1 MGKYSLKEF
10 FINEDESDAN
20 DESMYNPTIN
30 EIGTYKA
37 TLGDQQFNVTFDVN
51 RNETKKG
58 IKIKFFP
65 LENGRERELISKE
78 ELDKI
83 SNDLAVQLSP
93 KFVILFTWKKIINTT
108 HLKLLLSMTQIFHD
122 QLSLKCSK
130 LKILTWLVK
139 LLLQPQLYR
148 SLKIKSLM
156 LS

>member
-10 FINEDESDAN
+10 FINEDETDAN
-20 DESMYNPTIN
+20 DESMYNPTVN
-30 EIGTYKA
+30 EINTYKA
-37 TLGDQQFNVTFDVN
+37 NLGNQQFNVVFDVN

-93 KFVILFTWKKIINTT
+93 KFAKY
-108 HLKLLLSMTQIFHD
+108 KLELVNSLL
-122 QLSLKCSK
+122 
-130 LKILTWLVK
+130 
-139 LLLQPQLYR
+139 
-148 SLKIKSLM
+148 
-156 LS
+156 

>member
-20 DESMYNPTIN
+20 DESMYNPTVN
-30 EIGTYKA
+30 EINTYKA
-37 TLGDQQFNVTFDVN
+37 NLGDQQFNVVFDVN

-58 IKIKFFP
+58 IKVKFFP

-93 KFVILFTWKKIINTT
+93 KFNKYKLELNRDLDAPEKNASAFLIPLDSFVAFTQAFV
-108 HLKLLLSMTQIFHD
+108 LK
-122 QLSLKCSK
+122 
-130 LKILTWLVK
+130 
-139 LLLQPQLYR
+139 
-148 SLKIKSLM
+148 
-156 LS
+156 

>member
-65 LENGRERELISKE
+65 LENGREKE
-78 ELDKI
+78 FIQPQELDKI
-83 SNDLAVQLSP
+83 SNDLAVKLTP
-93 KFVILFTWKKIINTT
+93 KFAKYKLEYFSWRYVEFFNETDNDEDWGLGATKIEYET
-108 HLKLLLSMTQIFHD
+108 
-122 QLSLKCSK
+122 
-130 LKILTWLVK
+130 
-139 LLLQPQLYR
+139 Y
-148 SLKIKSLM
+148 
-156 LS
+156 

>member
-10 FINEDESDAN
+10 FVNEDESDAN
-20 DESMYNPTIN
+20 DESMYNPTVN
-30 EIGTYKA
+30 EINTYKA
-37 TLGDQQFNVTFDVN
+37 NLGNQQFNVVFDVN

-93 KFVILFTWKKIINTT
+93 KFAKYKLELDRDLDAPEKNAAAFLIPLDSLVIFFQDFV
-108 HLKLLLSMTQIFHD
+108 LKA
-122 QLSLKCSK
+122 
-130 LKILTWLVK
+130 
-139 LLLQPQLYR
+139 
-148 SLKIKSLM
+148 
-156 LS
+156 